1 MSNEQKSD
9 IVAWKKVIE
18 TKNGPVEVLNVVVG
32 TSRYTMWP
40 NTFKKEGEKS
50 PDYRGKLD
58 TYEPKAAA
66 TPVASFVGQDTEELP
81 F

>member
-1 MSNEQKSD
+1 MSNQKSD
-9 IVAWKKVIE
+9 IAAWKKTVN
-18 TKNGPVEVLNVVVG
+18 TKNGPVEVLSVTVG
-32 TSRYTMWP
+32 DKRYTMWP

-50 PDYRGKLD
+50 PDYRGNLD

-66 TPVASFVGQDTEELP
+66 PVASFVGQDTEELP